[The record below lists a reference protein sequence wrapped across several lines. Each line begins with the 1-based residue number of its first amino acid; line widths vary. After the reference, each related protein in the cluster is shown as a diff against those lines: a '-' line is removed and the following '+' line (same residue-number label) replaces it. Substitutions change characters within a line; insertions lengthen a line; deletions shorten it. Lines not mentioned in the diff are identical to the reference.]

1 MAHGPRKL
9 SLKPQAGRVGM
20 PDQEK
25 TQTADYLR
33 ELARNP
39 KF

>member
-1 MAHGPRKL
+1 MAHGPREL

-20 PDQEK
+20 PDREK
-25 TQTADYLR
+25 NTTAVYLR